1 MRADNLLK
9 DGCFGVQVPDDDAA
23 VEALLR
29 GPDQGYS
36 GRFRDD
42 LTGQVLKDELVRE
55 ARAKELEFFHSKR
68 VWQKRPKAFAKLR
81 TGRPPI
87 SVRWVD
93 VNKGDD
99 MSPNYRSRLVV

>member
-1 MRADNLLK
+1 M
-9 DGCFGVQVPDDDAA
+9 PDDDAA
-23 VEALLR
+23 IEQLLR
-29 GPDQGYS
+29 GPEQCYI

-55 ARAKELEFFHSKR
+55 ARGKELEFFHSKR
-68 VWQKRPKAFAKLR
+68 VWQKRPKALAKIR

-93 VNKGDD
+93 VNKGTT
-99 MSPNYRSRLVV
+99 